1 MKVYSCAAY
10 SKLFLASVAMVS
22 LAACESSG
30 SYRVASI
37 GSVPGDTG
45 SSGAGGDGSGSGSG
59 SGGTN
64 NGGGSGGTGTGTGT
78 GNGGGTGTGS
88 GNGGGGTG
96 TAQAGLVGKVLVT
109 AGNTVIGAAGKQN
122 ALVTG
127 VQNNVLTP
135 VNATVTRIL
144 TKTGQ
149 TLVDVGSGQSL
160 ILNGT
165 GGKLGDL
172 LKIDLASA
180 KVIGAPTG
188 SPLLGVS
195 VLSPTVAT
203 GRLAAVNVGNNGPL
217 VQLGNGTAGG
227 TGILSKVG
235 TTVNGVLGGSTGG
248 GGAATVP
255 VTGLV
260 SNVSATVNGALGT
273 SVGAGGAQANGAL
286 GANGLLGLKTRQ

>member
-1 MKVYSCAAY
+1 MKGYSFTAY
-10 SKLFLASVAMVS
+10 SKFFLAGVAMVS
-22 LAACESSG
+22 LAACESTG

-45 SSGAGGDGSGSGSG
+45 SSGGGGDGSGSASG

-78 GNGGGTGTGS
+78 GSGT
-88 GNGGGGTG
+88 GNGGGGGAG

-149 TLVDVGSGQSL
+149 TLVDVGSGQLL

-180 KVIGAPTG
+180 RVVGAPSG

-203 GRLAAVNVGNNGPL
+203 GRLAAVN
-217 VQLGNGTAGG
+217 
-227 TGILSKVG
+227 
-235 TTVNGVLGGSTGG
+235 GVLGGGTGA

-273 SVGAGGAQANGAL
+273 SVGAGSTQANGAL
-286 GANGLLGLKTRQ
+286 GVNGLLGLKTRQ

>member
-1 MKVYSCAAY
+1 MKVYSSTAY
-10 SKLFLASVAMVS
+10 SKLFLAGVAVLS
-22 LAACESSG
+22 LAACESAG

-45 SSGAGGDGSGSGSG
+45 SSGNGGDGSGGGSG
-59 SGGTN
+59 SGGAN
-64 NGGGSGGTGTGTGT
+64 NGGGSGGG
-78 GNGGGTGTGS
+78 GTGS
-88 GNGGGGTG
+88 GTGGGGGGAGSGGGGGGAGTG
-96 TAQAGLVGKVLVT
+96 SAQAGLVGKVLVT
-109 AGNTVIGAAGKQN
+109 AGNTVIGAAGTQN

-135 VNATVTRIL
+135 VNATVTRVL

-149 TLVDVGSGQSL
+149 TLVSVGNGQSL

-165 GGKLGDL
+165 GGRIGDL

-180 KVIGAPTG
+180 RVVGAPSG

-195 VLSPTVAT
+195 VLSPNVAT
-203 GRLAAVNVGNNGPL
+203 GKLLGVNVGNSGPL
-217 VQLGNGTAGG
+217 VQVGNGTPGG
-227 TGILSKVG
+227 
-235 TTVNGVLGGSTGG
+235 TVNGVLGGGNGG

-260 SNVSATVNGALGT
+260 SNVGATVNGALGT
-273 SVGAGGAQANGAL
+273 SVGTGGTQANGAL
-286 GANGLLGLKTRQ
+286 GLTGALGLKPKK

>member
-1 MKVYSCAAY
+1 MKVYSCTAY
-10 SKLFLASVAMVS
+10 SKFFLAGVAMVS

-45 SSGAGGDGSGSGSG
+45 SSGGGGDGSGSGSG

-64 NGGGSGGTGTGTGT
+64 NGGGSGGTGTGTGS
-78 GNGGGTGTGS
+78 GTGTGN
-88 GNGGGGTG
+88 GGGGGTG

-149 TLVDVGSGQSL
+149 TLVNLGSGQSL

-180 KVIGAPTG
+180 RVIGAPSG

-195 VLSPTVAT
+195 VLSPSVAT

-217 VQLGNGTAGG
+217 VQLGNGTTGG
-227 TGILSKVG
+227 TGVVSKVG
-235 TTVNGVLGGSTGG
+235 GTVNGVLGGATAGG
-248 GGAATVP
+248 PATVP

-273 SVGAGGAQANGAL
+273 SVGAGNTQANGTL
-286 GANGLLGLKTRQ
+286 GTNGLLGLKTRQ